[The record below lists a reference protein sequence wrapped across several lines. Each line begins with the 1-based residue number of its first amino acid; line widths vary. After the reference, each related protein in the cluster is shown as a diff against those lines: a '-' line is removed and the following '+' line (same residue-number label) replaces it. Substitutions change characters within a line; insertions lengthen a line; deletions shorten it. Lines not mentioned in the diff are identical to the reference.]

1 MKGIQYIINEKGEKT
16 GVLLDLKKHREL
28 WEDMYDRL
36 LARQRS
42 NEPRESI
49 QSVKER
55 LKDQGKL
62 NSDA

>member
-1 MKGIQYIINEKGEKT
+1 MKGVQYIINEKGEKT

-36 LARQRS
+36 LVHQRS
-42 NEPRESI
+42 HEPRESI
-49 QSVKER
+49 QSVKKR
-55 LKDQGKL
+55 LKEQGKL